1 MEKKINDFVIF
12 CIEMYKEEHELSGEE
27 TYKIFEKYGVLKY
40 LQEGYEILHTQG
52 KEWLVNDIKEF
63 LQIRGYNEG

>member
-12 CIEMYKEEHELSGEE
+12 CLEIYKREYVLSGEE

-40 LQEGYEILHTQG
+40 LQEGYEVLHTQG
-52 KEWLVNDIKEF
+52 KEWIVNDIKEF
-63 LQIRGYNEG
+63 LKIRGYNGG